1 MKGMSMKHVK
11 VYQRNRDRLNLNLE
25 AMTMLT
31 PECIQVFGYFVLT
44 SLETLTLQIVFKFMF
59 NILVDAFKIIDNLDR
74 FEGSEKEFLKRKRMD
89 PRTLTRLRKRKALY
103 NEVQPTRKQKRR
115 KRVGSGRKRATLTD
129 GMCSYLL
136 SFVTLLR
143 GPKPEKSKP
152 EVLENIFEEEEK
164 SEVPLTH
171 SRKKDP
177 ELLRPNPEK
186 SEQEE
191 IFHEEVKPDI
201 LSSSQAAEPSPAVVE
216 VVNEDNFMNLLVE
229 ESDGEEIPIAA
240 DNFEKAF
247 AWEETDLLLQHEGAP
262 VKCSYRN
269 LVNQIQLNWPGSFK
283 ARSREAWYQAIRRW
297 CISKELKTL

>member
-1 MKGMSMKHVK
+1 MSYM
-11 VYQRNRDRLNLNLE
+11 Y
-25 AMTMLT
+25 
-31 PECIQVFGYFVLT
+31 
-44 SLETLTLQIVFKFMF
+44 
-59 NILVDAFKIIDNLDR
+59 NILVDAFKILDKLDR
-74 FEGSEKEFLKRKRMD
+74 FEGTEKEFLKRKRMD

-129 GMCSYLL
+129 DMCSYLL

-143 GPKPEKSKP
+143 GPKPEKREKC
-152 EVLENIFEEEEK
+152 ELEKICEEEEK
-164 SEVPLTH
+164 SEVPLTTLVH
-171 SRKKDP
+171 PGQKDP

-191 IFHEEVKPDI
+191 IFQDEVKPDI
-201 LSSSQAAEPSPAVVE
+201 LSSSQAEVHSEPSPAAVE
-216 VVNEDNFMNLLVE
+216 VVANEDNFMNLLVE

-247 AWEETDLLLQHEGAP
+247 AWEETDLLLQQEGAP

-297 CISKELKTL
+297 CIFKGLKTL